1 MAQQVIVREKRVNA
15 FELKID
21 SDVEDTI
28 ALYNPVAI
36 DLRFVLAMFKINSDL
51 ERLGDFAEGIARF
64 VASDC
69 PLPEEDIN
77 GFTTQGKPIF
87 SAAVFS
93 SSKDLA

>member
-1 MAQQVIVREKRVNA
+1 MGRLETLTIVTTLLHMADRRTEQGGPVLLGNRQQ
-15 FELKID
+15 
-21 SDVEDTI
+21 
-28 ALYNPVAI
+28 
-36 DLRFVLAMFKINSDL
+36 
-51 ERLGDFAEGIARF
+51 GDFTVELDELF
-64 VASDC
+64 DNQLFDVATTAVAAIFTSDC